1 MALKGKESSELAQ
14 VLGKSRSAFIGAA
27 VFSFFINLLMLV
39 SPLYMLQIYDRV
51 LASRNE
57 TTLWVLTFVAVFLIV
72 VYAAL
77 ETMRSR
83 VLVRISGQMD
93 SLLNARVFTA
103 LFKSAVRGP
112 GGGTG
117 QAIRD
122 LDSVRDFLTG
132 QGLFAFF
139 DAPWMPL
146 YLGAIFLIDPLLG
159 WVATAGGVIL
169 FSLAV
174 LTEIATRDT
183 LGEASTANM
192 RAGHFVEVSLRN
204 VEAIEAMGMVPAMLK
219 RWQGRRAK
227 MLQLQSLASD
237 RAGVITALSKFTR
250 VVLQIAILGFGAYLV
265 IHDHITAGLM
275 IAASIMM
282 GRALAPVEIAVGSWK
297 HFLTARSAYDRLNNL
312 LKAVPAQREFMHLP
326 PPRGVLQVEQA
337 IVVPPG
343 STVPAL
349 RGVGFNV
356 AAGDI
361 VGIIGPSAAGKSTL
375 ARLLVGVWPPYSG
388 KVRIDGAD
396 IMTWDRERL
405 GPYIGYL
412 PQDVELFEG
421 TIAENIARFGEVNAE
436 QVILA
441 AQRAGVHELVLKLP
455 AGYDTQIGPGGQTL
469 SGGQRQRIGLARALH
484 GDPAIIV
491 LDEPNSNLDNDG
503 EAALAR
509 TVADLKARKRT
520 TLVITHR
527 PSLLASVDY
536 IMVMREGLI
545 EKFGP
550 RDEILGQYL
559 RPAAVP
565 SAPAMTEPGRG
576 GVAAVNPV

>member
-1 MALKGKESSELAQ
+1 MKGKEQSELAQ
-14 VLGKSRSAFIGAA
+14 VLGKSRSAFIGAGI
-27 VFSFFINLLMLV
+27 FSFFINMLMLV

-57 TTLWVLTFVAVFLIV
+57 TTLWVLTLVAVFLIV

-112 GGGTG
+112 GGGSG

-159 WVATAGGVIL
+159 WVATGGGVTL
-169 FSLAV
+169 FLLAV

-183 LGEASTANM
+183 LSEASAANM

-204 VEAIEAMGMVPAMLK
+204 VEAIEAMGMVPAMLR

-297 HFLTARSAYDRLNNL
+297 HFLTARSAYDRLNAL
-312 LKAVPAQREFMHLP
+312 LKAVPAQRDFMHLP

-343 STVPAL
+343 ATTPAL
-349 RGVGFNV
+349 KGVGFNV

-396 IMTWDRERL
+396 INTWDRERL

-421 TIAENIARFGEVNAE
+421 TIAENIARFGEVNAD

-441 AQRAGVHELVLKLP
+441 AQRAGVHELILKLP
-455 AGYDTQIGPGGQTL
+455 AGYDTHIGPGGQTL
-469 SGGQRQRIGLARALH
+469 SGGQRQRVGLARALH

-536 IMVMREGLI
+536 IMVMREGMI

-565 SAPAMTEPGRG
+565 NAPAEPEPNRG
-576 GVAAVNPV
+576 GVAVVNPA

>member
-1 MALKGKESSELAQ
+1 MKGKEQSELAQ
-14 VLGKSRSAFIGAA
+14 VLGKSRSAFIGAGI
-27 VFSFFINLLMLV
+27 FSFFINILMLV

-72 VYAAL
+72 IYAAL

-93 SLLNARVFTA
+93 TLLNARVFTA

-112 GGGTG
+112 GGGSG

-159 WVATAGGVIL
+159 WVATGGGVTL

-183 LGEASTANM
+183 LSEASTANM

-204 VEAIEAMGMVPAMLK
+204 VEAIEAMGMVPAMLR

-297 HFLTARSAYDRLNNL
+297 HFLTARSAYDRLNAL
-312 LKAVPAQREFMHLP
+312 LKAVPAQRDFMHLP

-343 STVPAL
+343 ATIPAL
-349 RGVGFNV
+349 KGVGFNV

-396 IMTWDRERL
+396 INTWDRERL

-421 TIAENIARFGEVNAE
+421 TIAENIARFGEVNAD

-441 AQRAGVHELVLKLP
+441 AQRAGVHELILKLP
-455 AGYDTQIGPGGQTL
+455 AGYDTHIGPGGQTL
-469 SGGQRQRIGLARALH
+469 SGGQRQRVGLARALH

-565 SAPAMTEPGRG
+565 SAPAEQEPNRG
-576 GVAAVNPV
+576 GVAVVNPA

>member
-1 MALKGKESSELAQ
+1 MKGKEPSELAQ
-14 VLGKSRSAFIGAA
+14 VLGKSRSAFIGAGI
-27 VFSFFINLLMLV
+27 FSFFINVLMLV

-57 TTLWVLTFVAVFLIV
+57 TTLWVLTFVAVFLII

-77 ETMRSR
+77 ETVRSR

-112 GGGTG
+112 GGGSG

-146 YLGAIFLIDPLLG
+146 YLSAIFLIDPLLG
-159 WVATAGGVIL
+159 WVATAGGVTL

-183 LGEASTANM
+183 LSEASTANM

-204 VEAIEAMGMVPAMLK
+204 VEAIEAMGMVPAMLR

-297 HFLTARSAYDRLNNL
+297 HFLTARSAYDRLNAL
-312 LKAVPAQREFMHLP
+312 LKAVPAQRDFMHLP
-326 PPRGVLQVEQA
+326 PPRGILQVEQA

-343 STVPAL
+343 ATVPAL
-349 RGVGFNV
+349 KGVGFTV

-421 TIAENIARFGEVNAE
+421 TIAENIARFGEVNAD

-441 AQRAGVHELVLKLP
+441 AQRAGVHELILKLP
-455 AGYDTQIGPGGQTL
+455 AGYDTHIGPGGQTL
-469 SGGQRQRIGLARALH
+469 SGGQRQRVGLARALH

-565 SAPAMTEPGRG
+565 NAPAEPEPDRG
-576 GVAAVNPV
+576 GVAVVNPV

>member
-1 MALKGKESSELAQ
+1 MNNRENSELGE
-14 VLGKSRSAFIGAA
+14 VLGKSRGAFIGAG
-27 VFSFFINLLMLV
+27 VFSFFINILMLV

-57 TTLWVLTFVAVFLIV
+57 TTLWVLTLIAVGLIV
-72 VYAAL
+72 VYAVLEAL
-77 ETMRSR
+77 RSR

-93 SLLNARVFTA
+93 KLLNARVFTA
-103 LFKSAVRGP
+103 LFKQSVRGA
-112 GGGTG
+112 GGSA
-117 QAIRD
+117 QALRD
-122 LDSVRDFLTG
+122 MDSLRDFLTG

-139 DAPWMPL
+139 DAPWMPI
-146 YLGAIFLIDPLLG
+146 YLAAIFLIDPLLG
-159 WVATAGGVIL
+159 WVSTGGGVIL

-174 LTEIATRDT
+174 ITEIATRDT
-183 LGEASTANM
+183 LGEASKANM

-204 VEAIEAMGMVPAMLK
+204 VEAIEAMGMVPAMLG
-219 RWQGRRAK
+219 RWQDRRKK

-237 RAGVITALSKFTR
+237 RAGVITAMSKFTR
-250 VVLQIAILGFGAYLV
+250 IVLQIAILGFGAYLV
-265 IHDHITAGLM
+265 IHEQITAGLM

-282 GRALAPVEIAVGSWK
+282 GRALAPVEMAVGSWK
-297 HFLTARSAYDRLNNL
+297 QFLTARTAYDRLNGL
-312 LKAVPAQREFMHLP
+312 LKAVPAQREFMQLP

-343 STVPAL
+343 AQTPAL
-349 RGVGFNV
+349 RGVSFNV

-361 VGIIGPSAAGKSTL
+361 IGIIGPSAAGKSTL
-375 ARLLVGVWPPYSG
+375 ARLLVGVWPPYAG
-388 KVRIDGAD
+388 RVRIDGAD
-396 IMTWDRERL
+396 IATWDRNLL
-405 GPYIGYL
+405 GPHIGYL

-421 TIAENIARFGEVNAE
+421 TVAENIARFGKVDSE

-441 AQRAGVHELVLKLP
+441 AQRAGVHELILRMP
-455 AGYDTQIGPGGQTL
+455 AGYDTNIGPGGQAL

-484 GDPAIIV
+484 GDPALIV

-509 TVADLKARKRT
+509 TVADLKTRSRT

-527 PSLLASVDY
+527 PSLLASVDH
-536 IMVMREGLI
+536 IMVMREGTI

-550 RDEILGQYL
+550 RDEILSQYL

-565 SAPAMTEPGRG
+565 STAPATDPGRG

>member
-1 MALKGKESSELAQ
+1 
-14 VLGKSRSAFIGAA
+14 
-27 VFSFFINLLMLV
+27 
-39 SPLYMLQIYDRV
+39 LQIYDRV

-57 TTLWVLTFVAVFLIV
+57 TTLWVLTLVAVFLIV

-77 ETMRSR
+77 EAMRSR

-112 GGGTG
+112 GGGSG

-139 DAPWMPL
+139 DAPWMPI
-146 YLGAIFLIDPLLG
+146 YLTAIFLIDPLLG
-159 WVATAGGVIL
+159 WVATGGGVVL

-174 LTEIATRDT
+174 LTELATRNT
-183 LGEASTANM
+183 LGEASAANM

-204 VEAIEAMGMVPAMLK
+204 VEAIEAMGMVPAMLR
-219 RWQGRRAK
+219 RWQGRRSK

-237 RAGVITALSKFTR
+237 RAGTITALSKFTR

-265 IHDHITAGLM
+265 LQNHITAGLM

-297 HFLTARSAYDRLNNL
+297 HFLTARTAYDRLNAL
-312 LKAVPAQREFMHLP
+312 LKAVPAQRDFMHLP
-326 PPRGVLQVEQA
+326 PPNGVIQVEQA

-343 STVPAL
+343 ATVPAL

-421 TIAENIARFGEVNAE
+421 TIAENIARFGEVDAD

-441 AQRAGVHELVLKLP
+441 AQRAGVHEMILKLP

-469 SGGQRQRIGLARALH
+469 SGGQRQRVGLARALH
-484 GDPAIIV
+484 GDPAFIV

-536 IMVMREGLI
+536 IMVMREGMI

-565 SAPAMTEPGRG
+565 SAPAEPGADRG
-576 GVAAVNPV
+576 GVAVVNPA

>member
-1 MALKGKESSELAQ
+1 MKGKEQSELAL
-14 VLGKSRSAFIGAA
+14 VLGKSRSAFIGAGI
-27 VFSFFINLLMLV
+27 FSFFINMLMLV

-57 TTLWVLTFVAVFLIV
+57 TTLWVLTLVAVFLII

-103 LFKSAVRGP
+103 LFKAAARSP
-112 GGGTG
+112 GGGSG

-122 LDSVRDFLTG
+122 LDGVRDFLSG

-146 YLGAIFLIDPLLG
+146 YLAAIFLIDPLLG

-192 RAGHFVEVSLRN
+192 RAGHFIEVSLRN

-219 RWQGRRAK
+219 RWQGRRARV
-227 MLQLQSLASD
+227 LQLQSLASD
-237 RAGVITALSKFTR
+237 RAGVITAMSKFTR

-265 IHDHITAGLM
+265 IHHHITAGLM

-297 HFLTARSAYDRLNNL
+297 HFLTARSAYERLNAL
-312 LKAVPAQREFMHLP
+312 LKAVPAQRNFMHLP
-326 PPRGVLQVEQA
+326 PPRGTLQVEQA

-343 STVPAL
+343 ATVPAL
-349 RGVGFNV
+349 KGVGFSV

-375 ARLLVGVWPPYSG
+375 ARLLVGVWPPYAG

-421 TIAENIARFGEVNAE
+421 TIAENIARFGEVDSE

-441 AQRAGVHELVLKLP
+441 AHRAGVHELVLKLP

-469 SGGQRQRIGLARALH
+469 SGGQRQRIGLARALY
-484 GDPAIIV
+484 GDPVFIV

-509 TVADLKARKRT
+509 TVADLKARQRT

-565 SAPAMTEPGRG
+565 NTPPEPESERG
-576 GVAAVNPV
+576 GVAVVNPA

>member
-1 MALKGKESSELAQ
+1 MKSKEQSELAQ
-14 VLGKSRSAFIGAA
+14 VLGKSKSAFIGAG
-27 VFSFFINLLMLV
+27 VFSFFINMLMLV

-57 TTLWVLTFVAVFLIV
+57 TTLWVLTLVAVFLIV

-77 ETMRSR
+77 EAMRSR

-112 GGGTG
+112 GGGSG

-139 DAPWMPL
+139 DAPWMPI
-146 YLGAIFLIDPLLG
+146 YLTAIFLIDPLLG
-159 WVATAGGVIL
+159 WVATGGGVVL

-174 LTEIATRDT
+174 LTELATRNT
-183 LGEASTANM
+183 LGEASAANM

-204 VEAIEAMGMVPAMLK
+204 VEAIEAMGMVPAMLR
-219 RWQGRRAK
+219 RWQGRRSK

-237 RAGVITALSKFTR
+237 RAGTITALSKFTR

-265 IHDHITAGLM
+265 LQNHITAGLM

-297 HFLTARSAYDRLNNL
+297 HFLTARTAYDRLNAL
-312 LKAVPAQREFMHLP
+312 LKAVPAQRDFMHLP
-326 PPRGVLQVEQA
+326 PPNGVIQVEQA

-343 STVPAL
+343 ATVPAL

-421 TIAENIARFGEVNAE
+421 TIAENIARFGEVDAD

-441 AQRAGVHELVLKLP
+441 AQRAGVHEMILKLP

-469 SGGQRQRIGLARALH
+469 SGGQRQRVGLARALH
-484 GDPAIIV
+484 GDPAFIV

-536 IMVMREGLI
+536 IMVMREGMI

-565 SAPAMTEPGRG
+565 SAPAEPGADRG
-576 GVAAVNPV
+576 GVAVVNPA

>member
-1 MALKGKESSELAQ
+1 MKSKEQSELAQ
-14 VLGKSRSAFIGAA
+14 VLGKSKSAFIGAG
-27 VFSFFINLLMLV
+27 VFSFFINMLMLV

-57 TTLWVLTFVAVFLIV
+57 TTLWVLTLVAVFLIV

-77 ETMRSR
+77 EAMRSR

-112 GGGTG
+112 GGGSG

-139 DAPWMPL
+139 DAPWMPI
-146 YLGAIFLIDPLLG
+146 YLTAIFLIDPLLG
-159 WVATAGGVIL
+159 WVATGGGVVL

-174 LTEIATRDT
+174 LTELATRNT
-183 LGEASTANM
+183 LGEASAANM

-204 VEAIEAMGMVPAMLK
+204 VEAIEAMGMVPAMLR
-219 RWQGRRAK
+219 RWQGRRSK

-237 RAGVITALSKFTR
+237 RAGTITALSKFTR

-265 IHDHITAGLM
+265 LQNNITAGLM

-297 HFLTARSAYDRLNNL
+297 HFLTARTAYDRLNAL
-312 LKAVPAQREFMHLP
+312 LKAVPAQRDFMHLP
-326 PPRGVLQVEQA
+326 PPNGVIQVEQA

-343 STVPAL
+343 ATVPAL

-421 TIAENIARFGEVNAE
+421 TIAENIARFGEVDAD

-441 AQRAGVHELVLKLP
+441 AQRAGVHEMILKLP

-469 SGGQRQRIGLARALH
+469 SGGQRQRVGLARALH
-484 GDPAIIV
+484 GDPAFIV

-536 IMVMREGLI
+536 IMVMREGMI

-565 SAPAMTEPGRG
+565 SAPAEPGADRG
-576 GVAAVNPV
+576 GVAVVNPA

>member
-1 MALKGKESSELAQ
+1 MKGKAPSELSQ
-14 VLGKSRSAFIGAA
+14 VLGKSRSAFIGAG

-57 TTLWVLTFVAVFLIV
+57 TTLWVLTFVAVALIV
-72 VYAAL
+72 VYAVL
-77 ETMRSR
+77 ETLRSR

-93 SLLNARVFTA
+93 GLLNARVFTA
-103 LFKSAVRGP
+103 LFKQAVRAP
-112 GGGTG
+112 GGATA
-117 QAIRD
+117 QALRD

-146 YLGAIFLIDPLLG
+146 YLAAIFLIDPLLG
-159 WVATAGGVIL
+159 WVATAGGVAL
-169 FSLAV
+169 FTLAV
-174 LTEIATRDT
+174 LTEVATRET
-183 LGEASTANM
+183 LGQASVANM

-204 VEAIEAMGMVPAMLK
+204 VEAIEAMGMVPAMLG
-219 RWQGRRAK
+219 RWQGRRSK
-227 MLQLQSLASD
+227 MLQLQAIASD
-237 RAGVITALSKFTR
+237 RAGVITAVSKFTR
-250 VVLQIAILGFGAYLV
+250 IVLQIAILGFGAYLV
-265 IHDHITAGLM
+265 IHNHITAGLM

-312 LKAVPAQREFMHLP
+312 LAAVPAKRDFMHLP
-326 PPRGVLQVEQA
+326 PPRGILQVEQA

-343 STVPAL
+343 ATVPAL
-349 RGVGFNV
+349 KGVSFTV

-375 ARLLVGVWPPYSG
+375 ARLLVGVWLPYSG

-396 IMTWDRERL
+396 IATWDRDRL
-405 GPYIGYL
+405 GPHIGYL

-421 TIAENIARFGEVNAE
+421 TIAENIARFGEVDAD

-469 SGGQRQRIGLARALH
+469 SGGQRQRIGLARALY
-484 GDPAIIV
+484 GDPVIIV

-509 TVADLKARKRT
+509 TVADLKTRSRT

-527 PSLLASVDY
+527 PSLLASVDH
-536 IMVMREGLI
+536 IMVMREGMI
-545 EKFGP
+545 EQFGP
-550 RDEILGQYL
+550 RDTILGQYL

-565 SAPAMTEPGRG
+565 NTAPA
-576 GVAAVNPV
+576 VAAQQGPAGSAVVTP

>member
-1 MALKGKESSELAQ
+1 MKGKEHSELAQ
-14 VLGKSRSAFIGAA
+14 VLGKSRSAFIGAG
-27 VFSFFINLLMLV
+27 VFSFFINMLMLV

-93 SLLNARVFTA
+93 SLLNARIFTA

-112 GGGTG
+112 GGGSG

-122 LDSVRDFLTG
+122 LDSVRDFMTG

-139 DAPWMPL
+139 DAPWMPI
-146 YLGAIFLIDPLLG
+146 YLTAIFLIDPLLG
-159 WVATAGGVIL
+159 WVATGGGVIL
-169 FSLAV
+169 FTLAV
-174 LTEIATRDT
+174 VTEIATRNT
-183 LGEASTANM
+183 LAEASAANM

-204 VEAIEAMGMVPAMLK
+204 VEAIEAMGMVPAMLR

-237 RAGVITALSKFTR
+237 RAGIITAMSKFTR

-265 IHDHITAGLM
+265 IQDHITAGLM

-297 HFLTARSAYDRLNNL
+297 HFLTARTAYDRLNAL
-312 LKAVPAQREFMHLP
+312 LKAVPAQRDFMHLP
-326 PPRGVLQVEQA
+326 PPRGILQVEQA

-343 STVPAL
+343 ATVPAL

-421 TIAENIARFGEVNAE
+421 TIAENIARFGEVDAD

-441 AQRAGVHELVLKLP
+441 AQRAGVHELILKLP

-469 SGGQRQRIGLARALH
+469 SGGQRQRVGLARALH

-536 IMVMREGLI
+536 IMVMREGMI

-565 SAPAMTEPGRG
+565 STQTEPEPNRSG
-576 GVAAVNPV
+576 GVAVVNPV

>member
-1 MALKGKESSELAQ
+1 MKGKEPSELAQ
-14 VLGKSRSAFIGAA
+14 VLGKSRSAFIGAG

-57 TTLWVLTFVAVFLIV
+57 TTLWVLTFVAVSLII

-83 VLVRISGQMD
+83 VLVRISGKMD

-112 GGGTG
+112 GGGSG

-159 WVATAGGVIL
+159 WVATAGGVTL

-183 LGEASTANM
+183 LSEASAANM

-204 VEAIEAMGMVPAMLK
+204 VEAIEAMGMVPAMLR

-297 HFLTARSAYDRLNNL
+297 HFLTARSAYDRLNAL
-312 LKAVPAQREFMHLP
+312 LKAVPAQRDFMHLP

-343 STVPAL
+343 ATVPAL

-396 IMTWDRERL
+396 INTWDRERL

-421 TIAENIARFGEVNAE
+421 TIAENIARFGEVDAD

-441 AQRAGVHELVLKLP
+441 AQRAGVHELILKLP
-455 AGYDTQIGPGGQTL
+455 AGYDTHIGPGGQTL
-469 SGGQRQRIGLARALH
+469 SGGQRQRVGLARALH

-565 SAPAMTEPGRG
+565 SAPAEPEPGRG
-576 GVAAVNPV
+576 GVAVVNPA